1 MKVYLIF
8 LYGFLLILFKRV
20 ICRQRISGSLFQ
32 RISLYSNIK
41 IFRTARLQLGR
52 NIQLE
57 SMCDIKVCGNGFLK
71 IGDLS
76 YFNHFC
82 MISCHERIEIGA
94 NCMFGPGVRIFDNNH
109 KFARSFGVSS
119 KLSTAPIKIGN
130 NCWLASNVIIL
141 KGVTI
146 GDNCV
151 IGAGCIINKDIPAN
165 SLVRGN
171 NNLLIEE
178 LKE

>member
-1 MKVYLIF
+1 MRIYFIF
-8 LYGFLLILFKRV
+8 LYSFLYILLKRIV
-20 ICRQRISGSLFQ
+20 FCQKISGSLLQ
-32 RISLYSNIK
+32 RISP
-41 IFRTARLQLGR
+41 RTSLKLFGSAKVELGR
-52 NIQLE
+52 NIQIE
-57 SMCDIKVCGNGFLK
+57 SMCDVQVHGNGILQ

-82 MISCHERIEIGA
+82 MISCHDRIEIGD

-109 KFARSFGVSS
+109 RFARNLGVSS
-119 KLSTAPIKIGN
+119 KLSTAPITIGN
-130 NCWLASNVIIL
+130 NCWVASNVIIL

-151 IGAGCIINKDIPAN
+151 IGAGCIICQNIPAN

-178 LKE
+178 LK